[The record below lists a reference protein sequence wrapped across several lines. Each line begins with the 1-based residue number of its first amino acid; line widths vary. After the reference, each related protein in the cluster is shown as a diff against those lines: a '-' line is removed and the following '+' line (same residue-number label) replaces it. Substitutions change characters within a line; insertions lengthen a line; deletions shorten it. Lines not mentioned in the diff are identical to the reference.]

1 MLTGG
6 VGRTAVSVGLA
17 FTPVTPERPHG
28 RCLSRGR
35 HLSKKYSGICVLFV
49 TKAKQ

>member
-17 FTPVTPERPHG
+17 FTPVTPQRPHG
-28 RCLSRGR
+28 RE
-35 HLSKKYSGICVLFV
+35 VFE
-49 TKAKQ
+49 